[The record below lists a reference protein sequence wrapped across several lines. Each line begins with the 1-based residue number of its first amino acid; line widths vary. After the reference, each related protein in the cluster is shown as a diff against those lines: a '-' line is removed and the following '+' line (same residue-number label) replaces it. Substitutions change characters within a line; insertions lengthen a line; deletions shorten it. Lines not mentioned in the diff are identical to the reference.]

1 MPNVERI
8 GEDLFDVETGE
19 YAGPADNTLPKG
31 PLETEEDLLAFM
43 NRINRAESDLVAER
57 VRLKAVIDNCERMV
71 ELKRKRVEWL
81 TAMYQNS
88 AAQIAESLLPRK
100 ADGSYRSKTYT
111 CPWGQV
117 AFRDVKSKVVV
128 DNQQLAVAWAKL
140 NAPDAVKVVESVLVS
155 KLPDDKVA
163 EWIDSQD
170 HNAPWGFTIEPG
182 RSPQCTVGIHHR
194 TR

>member
-8 GEDLFDVETGE
+8 GDDLFDVETGE

-43 NRINRAESDLVAER
+43 NRINRAESDLVAEQ

-71 ELKRKRVEWL
+71 ELKKKRVEWL
-81 TAMYQNS
+81 KAMYQSS
-88 AAQIAESLLPRK
+88 ASGIAESLLPRK

-111 CPWGQV
+111 CPWGQL
-117 AFRDVKSKVVV
+117 AFREVKPKVVV
-128 DNQQLAVAWAKL
+128 ANAELAVAWAKE
-140 NAPDAVKVVESVLVS
+140 NAPDAVKVAESVLVS

-163 EWIDSQD
+163 EWLTSEEPST
-170 HNAPWGFTIEPG
+170 PWGFTIEPG
-182 RSPQCTVGIHHR
+182 RQSVTIKTVSSNE
-194 TR
+194 

>member
-1 MPNVERI
+1 
-8 GEDLFDVETGE
+8 
-19 YAGPADNTLPKG
+19 
-31 PLETEEDLLAFM
+31 
-43 NRINRAESDLVAER
+43 VAER

-182 RSPQCTVGIHHR
+182 RQSVTLKTVSSNE
-194 TR
+194 

>member
-19 YAGPADNTLPKG
+19 YAGPADNSLPKG

-170 HNAPWGFTIEPG
+170 HNAPWGFNIEPG
-182 RSPQCTVGIHHR
+182 RQSVTLKTVSSNE
-194 TR
+194 

>member
-19 YAGPADNTLPKG
+19 YAGPADNSLPKG

-81 TAMYQNS
+81 TAMYQTS

-163 EWIDSQD
+163 EWVDSQD

-182 RSPQCTVGIHHR
+182 RQSVTLKTVSSNE
-194 TR
+194 

>member
-8 GEDLFDVETGE
+8 GEDLFDVDTGE
-19 YAGPADNTLPKG
+19 YAGPADNSLPKG

-163 EWIDSQD
+163 EWVDSQD

-182 RSPQCTVGIHHR
+182 RQSVTLKTVSSNE
-194 TR
+194 

>member
-1 MPNVERI
+1 MIKVERI
-8 GEDLFDVETGE
+8 GDDLFDVETGE

-57 VRLKAVIDNCERMV
+57 VRLKAIIDNCERMV

-128 DNQQLAVAWAKL
+128 DNQQLAVAWAKEH
-140 NAPDAVKVVESVLVS
+140 APDAVKVVESVLVS

-163 EWIDSQD
+163 EWVDSED
-170 HNAPWGFTIEPG
+170 HNTPWGFTIEPG
-182 RSPQCTVGIHHR
+182 RQSVTLKTVSSNE
-194 TR
+194 

>member
-182 RSPQCTVGIHHR
+182 RQSVTLKTVSSNE
-194 TR
+194 

>member
-19 YAGPADNTLPKG
+19 YAGPADNSLPKG

-182 RSPQCTVGIHHR
+182 RQSVTLKTVSSNE
-194 TR
+194 